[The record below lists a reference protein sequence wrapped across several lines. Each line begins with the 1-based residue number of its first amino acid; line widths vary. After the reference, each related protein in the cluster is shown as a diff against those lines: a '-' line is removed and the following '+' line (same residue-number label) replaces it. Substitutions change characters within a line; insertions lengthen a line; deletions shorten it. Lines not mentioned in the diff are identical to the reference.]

1 MMVLMCCTCL
11 LVAQDIAGTYRATGQ
26 RVEYQFYTRPNVPGS
41 TTFDA
46 SGEADGSTTL
56 SIHDAY
62 GLGVTVPIA
71 NIPVGY
77 NFAEIINGPLGL
89 DYMNALQYFLY
100 VTFNEDGTADID
112 NSQVLASETTGCE
125 TAIALLPLED
135 EFLYTSN
142 LNAGV
147 PVQPNMVT
155 GQPNASPYVGQ
166 AAGTW
171 SVTGSSFFSFFPETP
186 NP

>member
-1 MMVLMCCTCL
+1 MKKCIMMILVCSACL

-41 TTFDA
+41 TTYDQ
-46 SGEADGSTTL
+46 SGGNADFSTTL

-77 NFAEIINGPLGL
+77 NFAEIVNGPLGL

-100 VTFNEDGTADID
+100 VTFD
-112 NSQVLASETTGCE
+112 LANLFVG
-125 TAIALLPLED
+125 IAYQI
-135 EFLYTSN
+135 LY
-142 LNAGV
+142 
-147 PVQPNMVT
+147 PHFPFVQHHSL
-155 GQPNASPYVGQ
+155 ALY
-166 AAGTW
+166 
-171 SVTGSSFFSFFPETP
+171 
-186 NP
+186 